1 LIEEIFTKG
10 VKALGLKRIED
21 LKRVICI
28 QPHPDD
34 VDVGIGGT
42 VAKLSKLG
50 SEVTY
55 VTMTDDRVSIS
66 DPSLTTEDIVRIRR
80 KEQED
85 AASVLGV
92 RDLVWLDYHDTE
104 LYPSLEA
111 RSKLIELIRRK
122 RPEAIFTV
130 DPWLTY
136 EAHPDHRNTGMMAC
150 EALIFSGL
158 YNAKPEQLR
167 EGLRPHQPQYVAFF
181 VTQRPNT
188 YVDISESLEDKLE
201 AIGKHRTQ
209 FEKMWDFF
217 ESFVRFQAERYGK
230 EIGTR
235 YAEAFKV
242 MTPLL
247 LHYNV
252 DAERM

>member
-1 LIEEIFTKG
+1 MIEEIYSRG
-10 VKALGLKRIED
+10 IKALGLKGID
-21 LKRVICI
+21 GLKSAMCI

-34 VDVGIGGT
+34 ADVGIGGT
-42 VAKLSKLG
+42 VAKLAKRG

-55 VTMTDDRVSIS
+55 VTMTDDRASIS
-66 DPSLTTEDIVRIRR
+66 DPSLTTEAIVKVRR
-80 KEQED
+80 GEQE
-85 AASVLGV
+85 AAAEVLGV
-92 RDLVWLDYHDTE
+92 RELVWLDYPDSG
-104 LYPSLEA
+104 LSPNLEA
-111 RSKLIELIRRK
+111 RGRLVELIRRK

-136 EAHPDHRNTGMMAC
+136 EAHPDHRNAGLLAS
-150 EALIFSGL
+150 EALMFSGL
-158 YNAKPEQLR
+158 YNVNPEQLHG
-167 EGLRPHQPQYVAFF
+167 GLRPHQPEYVAYF

-188 YVDISESLEDKLE
+188 YVDISETFRDKLE
-201 AIGKHRTQ
+201 AIGRHRTQ
-209 FEKMWDFF
+209 FEGKWAFF
-217 ESFVRFQAERYGK
+217 ESYVRHQAERYGK